1 MQDNATSADIMQ
13 DDARSHRLQGVNSK
27 YLSIA
32 VVPCV
37 LRGLGA
43 LGMLRKRFGSVSLRG
58 QRGNGKDR
66 RLIFYIHAAAPQMH
80 VIYGTSTVSFHGGCL
95 VWLSLSLIEAV

>member
-1 MQDNATSADIMQ
+1 MQ
-13 DDARSHRLQGVNSK
+13 DDARSHRLQSANSK

-37 LRGLGA
+37 LRGLSA

-66 RLIFYIHAAAPQMH
+66 RLIFNIHAPAPQLH
-80 VIYGTSTVSFHGGCL
+80 VTSGTSTASFHGGCL
-95 VWLSLSLIEAV
+95 VWPSLSLIEAV